1 MEYQTKTN
9 GKTIA
14 AMDILNSDSI
24 SFFVN
29 GLELALDL

>member
-9 GKTIA
+9 GKTMA
-14 AMDILNSDSI
+14 AMDILNSESI
-24 SFFVN
+24 CLFVN